1 MARRSDERE
10 AARAEYMAQKKKGG
24 EVNLRQLADD
34 LHLKYD
40 TVRRW
45 KSKDGWDT
53 PTGRKPGGQPG
64 NQNAAG
70 NSGGGAPAGNLN
82 AEKDGAYSRIFFD
95 KLTPA
100 EQRAFDDAPRNG
112 VEALQH
118 EMGLLKLRELKIL
131 EKIKEYEDMDP
142 DTLITSSVL
151 DMRVP
156 GKVGKTGKKEDGKVQ
171 TMGMY
176 SRDTPFARILKLQDA
191 LYKTQG
197 RIAAVAGALRAA
209 EEADRRMELE
219 RQRLEL
225 LRIRATGEV
234 PEGGDEDGSIH
245 QFQRQ
250 HLRLKRKET
259 PKTKG
264 GKRRASVQ
272 TSDHYRPIAHR
283 EVEKGRDED
292 TRDSGEAEGQPLHGV
307 PGIETRKL

>member
-10 AARAEYMAQKKKGG
+10 AARAEYMARKKKGG

-100 EQRAFDDAPRNG
+100 EQGAFDDAPRNG

-219 RQRLEL
+219 RQRLDL
-225 LRIRATGEV
+225 VRIKVTGEI
-234 PEGGDEDGSIH
+234 PDKDGDEDAVH
-245 QFQRQ
+245 
-250 HLRLKRKET
+250 E
-259 PKTKG
+259 
-264 GKRRASVQ
+264 
-272 TSDHYRPIAHR
+272 
-283 EVEKGRDED
+283 
-292 TRDSGEAEGQPLHGV
+292 
-307 PGIETRKL
+307 